1 MRDIKDKVKATREA
15 LILKNLEINSGV
27 KVYKVKISWK
37 LIENRWEKFNCKC
50 IEWFVD
56 ILI

>member
-15 LILKNLEINSGV
+15 LILKNLEINAGV
-27 KVYKVKISWK
+27 KVYKVKISWE
-37 LIENRWEKFNCKC
+37 LIENRWEKFNWKC